1 MTKKSRKIGRYV
13 DFGDQRG
20 VVLEELRPD
29 SELASQYI
37 VSRASTRATQF
48 SAYSYIS
55 HVIIISLLL
64 IFYQH
69 NIQANTERYEYVSQG
84 MYHNEGG
91 WRPDINHTDSNQ
103 LMRWRRKIEKD
114 DHYITQMTK
123 TGNVSRGNS
132 QLVLALW

>member
-1 MTKKSRKIGRYV
+1 M
-13 DFGDQRG
+13 
-20 VVLEELRPD
+20 LEELRPD
-29 SELASQYI
+29 SELAAQYI

-55 HVIIISLLL
+55 HVIIILLSMTFL
-64 IFYQH
+64 STQH
-69 NIQANTERYEYVSQG
+69 YFPQANTERYEYVSQG

-114 DHYITQMTK
+114 DHYVTQMTK
-123 TGNVSRGNS
+123 TGNVSRGIVIWFCLFGNC
-132 QLVLALW
+132 LVSDDGKLYQTKQWH

>member
-1 MTKKSRKIGRYV
+1 M
-13 DFGDQRG
+13 
-20 VVLEELRPD
+20 LEELRPD
-29 SELASQYI
+29 TELAGQYI

-55 HVIIISLLL
+55 HVITTFMRHSHPILLCS
-64 IFYQH
+64 
-69 NIQANTERYEYVSQG
+69 QANTERYEYVSQG

-114 DHYITQMTK
+114 DHYVTQMTK
-123 TGNVSRGNS
+123 TGNVRT
-132 QLVLALW
+132 LYLL

>member
-1 MTKKSRKIGRYV
+1 M
-13 DFGDQRG
+13 
-20 VVLEELRPD
+20 VLEELRPD

-55 HVIIISLLL
+55 HVILIHIIISDLLSTQYY
-64 IFYQH
+64 FH
-69 NIQANTERYEYVSQG
+69 QANTERYEYVSQG

-123 TGNVSRGNS
+123 TGNVSRGIC
-132 QLVLALW
+132 QLALAID

>member
-1 MTKKSRKIGRYV
+1 MTKKSRRIGRDV
-13 DFGDQRG
+13 DFCDQRG

-29 SELASQYI
+29 TELAAQYI
-37 VSRASTRATQF
+37 ISRASTRATQF

-55 HVIIISLLL
+55 HVITILSLQSIRHSNNL
-64 IFYQH
+64 
-69 NIQANTERYEYVSQG
+69 QANTERYEYVSQG

-123 TGNVSRGNS
+123 TGNVRRGKS
-132 QLVLALW
+132 

>member
-1 MTKKSRKIGRYV
+1 M
-13 DFGDQRG
+13 
-20 VVLEELRPD
+20 LEELRPD

-123 TGNVSRGNS
+123 TGNVSRGNC
-132 QLVLALW
+132 QLVLVIV